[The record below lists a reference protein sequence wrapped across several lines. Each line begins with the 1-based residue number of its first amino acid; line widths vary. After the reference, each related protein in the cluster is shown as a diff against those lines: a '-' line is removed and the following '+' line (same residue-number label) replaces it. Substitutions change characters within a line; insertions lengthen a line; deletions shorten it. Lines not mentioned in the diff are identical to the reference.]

1 MNDATFLFFFLASL
15 GTYWHWK
22 TVPVRRW
29 WWLLLSSITLGLA
42 VAAKWTAIYGVLII
56 GADQLIT
63 WIQQKKIPRP
73 STIAAMALTY
83 ALVPVIYLG
92 SYYQYFLEFGY
103 KWSDFITLQQQMW
116 WYHTKLSATHA
127 YQSRPWQWLLNLRPV
142 WMYVDYNIPN
152 HIRNIYNLGNTIV
165 LWSGLIAVAELLWR
179 VWKKFNA
186 SQIFVLLAYLL
197 VWVPWLFSP
206 RIMFFYHYLPAVPFL
221 VIGLA
226 WALDR
231 GLDQKNDS
239 WLYWLSWLVI
249 MGSLVWFI
257 FFYPQVSAWP
267 MPLNLSQE
275 IYYPVPSWK

>member
-1 MNDATFLFFFLASL
+1 
-15 GTYWHWK
+15 
-22 TVPVRRW
+22 
-29 WWLLLSSITLGLA
+29 
-42 VAAKWTAIYGVLII
+42 
-56 GADQLIT
+56 
-63 WIQQKKIPRP
+63 
-73 STIAAMALTY
+73 
-83 ALVPVIYLG
+83 
-92 SYYQYFLEFGY
+92 
-103 KWSDFITLQQQMW
+103 
-116 WYHTKLSATHA
+116 
-127 YQSRPWQWLLNLRPV
+127 
-142 WMYVDYNIPN
+142 MYVDYNIPN